1 MGFYDSEQNVDAYV
15 RMAEGFDGREL
26 VAVLERHLAPGS
38 SVLEIGMGPG
48 KDLRWLGRRFR
59 PTGSDNSSIF
69 VDRARAADPTAD
81 VLALDAVTLETDRR
95 FDAIYSNKVLQ
106 HLTPGELTR
115 SLRAQRRILSPNGL
129 VLHGLWRGDR
139 LEVHQGERFQYYT
152 EQTFAARVG
161 ALFEIVETGTYAEM
175 ADDDSLYVVLRR
187 MASRVSSHR
196 FRAGSG
202 RRSSAP
208 ALTARS
214 PPDSPPTGSVS
225 RSSGPRS
232 RPPGGAR
239 PPARAA
245 YTPVPP
251 RPPRSRR
258 ASSP

>member
-15 RMAEGFDGREL
+15 RMAEGFDGRGL

-69 VDRARAADPTAD
+69 VARARAADPTAD

-115 SLRAQRRILSPNGL
+115 SLRAQRRILSPHGL

-152 EQTFAARVG
+152 EQTFADRVG
-161 ALFEIVETGTYAEM
+161 ELFEIVETGRYAEM

-187 MASRVSSHR
+187 SQSSSR
-196 FRAGSG
+196 
-202 RRSSAP
+202 
-208 ALTARS
+208 T
-214 PPDSPPTGSVS
+214 
-225 RSSGPRS
+225 
-232 RPPGGAR
+232 
-239 PPARAA
+239 
-245 YTPVPP
+245 VP
-251 RPPRSRR
+251 
-258 ASSP
+258 